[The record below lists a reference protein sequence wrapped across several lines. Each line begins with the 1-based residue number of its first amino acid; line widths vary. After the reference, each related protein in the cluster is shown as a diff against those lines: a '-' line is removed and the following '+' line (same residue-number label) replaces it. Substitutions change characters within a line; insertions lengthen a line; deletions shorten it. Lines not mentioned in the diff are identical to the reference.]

1 MERMSMED
9 KQDIIAYK
17 DNRYSKS
24 NYLISAKYSSSLLEN
39 KITAISLSKIQKKE
53 YVEDNKGRIVCS
65 MTAHELR
72 RLIGSNGGSF
82 YATLEP
88 VARNMT
94 SRVIGFSDPLKDG
107 GVFDYISIIDRAKYE
122 KGTFTIY
129 YNADIKEYLSEF
141 KANFT
146 ILELPT
152 MLKFK
157 NAYSFRLY
165 ELLSSKSYYRKGI
178 PNNAKSQIFNI
189 EFNLSEL
196 KLNIGVVN
204 AELDVVRKELTKK
217 KAPDYDK
224 AVERSPEKKYNNWS
238 AFRRRV
244 LEPAIAEI
252 NEKTDMRVSFSSL
265 KGGQGGKV
273 YGVQFIVDLTRKNSS
288 MNLKNDC
295 IVEAIEPDAEKLME
309 LVDEVADIIPVT
321 LKPKEYKTILKTAEY
336 KVELVQ
342 KAVRV
347 MEKNGNIKDVVAFL
361 IAAIKGEY
369 EEPVVYS
376 SNNKSKNDFNNFH
389 QRDYDYEQ
397 LEMELLNQ

>member
-1 MERMSMED
+1 MIMED
-9 KQDIIAYK
+9 KQDVVPYK

-53 YVEDNKGRIVCS
+53 YIEDNRGRIVCS

-72 RLIGSNGGSF
+72 KLIDGNCGSF
-82 YATLEP
+82 YAALEP
-88 VARNMT
+88 VAKNMT
-94 SRVIGFSDPLKDG
+94 ARVIGFSDPLKDG

-122 KGTFTIY
+122 KGTFTIF
-129 YNADIKEYLSEF
+129 YNADIKEYLSEL

-178 PNNAKSQIFNI
+178 PAEEKSQIFNI
-189 EFNLSEL
+189 GFNLSEL

-204 AELDVVRKELTKK
+204 ADLDVVRKELSKK

-244 LEPAIAEI
+244 LEPAITEI
-252 NEKTDMRVSFSSL
+252 NQKTDMRVSFNSL

-273 YGVQFIVDLTRKNSS
+273 YGVEFIVDLTRKNSS
-288 MNLKNDC
+288 AKASNSE
-295 IVEAIEPDAEKLME
+295 IVDITEPSAEKLME
-309 LVDEVADIIPVT
+309 LVDDVADIIPVI
-321 LKPKEYKTILKTAEY
+321 LKPKEYKAILKAAGY
-336 KVELVQ
+336 KIELVQ
-342 KAVRV
+342 KAARV
-347 MEKNGNIKDVVAFL
+347 MEKNANVKDVVGFL

-369 EEPVVYS
+369 EEPTRYS
-376 SNNKSKNDFNNFH
+376 SDKNKNDFNNFH
-389 QRDYDYEQ
+389 QRTYDYEQ
-397 LEMELLNQ
+397 LELQLLNR

>member
-1 MERMSMED
+1 MED

-152 MLKFK
+152 MLKFR

-165 ELLSSKSYYRKGI
+165 EILSSKSYYRKGI
-178 PNNAKSQIFNI
+178 PNSAKSQIFNI

-252 NEKTDMRVSFSSL
+252 NEKTDMKVSFSSL

-288 MNLKNDC
+288 MNFKNDD
-295 IVEAIEPDAEKLME
+295 IVEVVEPDAEKLME

-321 LKPKEYKTILKTAEY
+321 LKPKEYKTILKTAKY
-336 KVELVQ
+336 NMELVQ

-347 MEKNGNIKDVVAFL
+347 MQKNGNIKDVVAFL

-369 EEPVVYS
+369 EEPVVYYS
-376 SNNKSKNDFNNFH
+376 NKSENDFNNFH

-397 LEMELLNQ
+397 LEMKLLNQ

>member
-1 MERMSMED
+1 MSMED

-157 NAYSFRLY
+157 NTYSFRLY

-178 PNNAKSQIFNI
+178 PNVAKSQIFNI

-244 LEPAIAEI
+244 LEPAITEI
-252 NEKTDMRVSFSSL
+252 NEKTDMRVSFNSL

-288 MNLKNDC
+288 MNLKSDN
-295 IVEAIEPDAEKLME
+295 IVEAVEPDAEKLME

-321 LKPKEYKTILKTAEY
+321 LKPKEYKAILKAAEY
-336 KVELVQ
+336 KVKLVQ

-376 SNNKSKNDFNNFH
+376 SNKSMNDFNNFH

-397 LEMELLNQ
+397 LEIELLNQ

>member
-1 MERMSMED
+1 MED